1 MPPTI
6 VAMRRSWKQLCQ
18 EYRDWHPRPVREG
31 NACREL
37 TVESARGA
45 ARTIPAMRRVL
56 ITAGASGIGREM
68 ARAFSRDGAAVAV
81 LDIDGPA
88 LAGLRTELPSLVVA
102 TCDLADRTQI
112 ERTLPQLIDKL
123 GGLDVLVN
131 NAGIAGATAPLE
143 QVKPEDWDRVLRVNL
158 GGTFD
163 VTRLAIP
170 ALKRSKRGC
179 IINMSSA
186 AGRLGYPHRSAYATS
201 KWGIVGLTKTLS
213 MELGAFGIR
222 VNAILPGP
230 VAGERMQR
238 VLEGRAAQ
246 SGRSLDEERGSALA
260 NQSLR
265 YFTEPGEIAAMALF
279 LASEAA
285 QTISGQAISID
296 GDMHRS
302 V

>member
-1 MPPTI
+1 M
-6 VAMRRSWKQLCQ
+6 Q
-18 EYRDWHPRPVREG
+18 D
-31 NACREL
+31 
-37 TVESARGA
+37 
-45 ARTIPAMRRVL
+45 VL

-68 ARAFSRDGAAVAV
+68 ARAFVRAGARVAV
-81 LDIDGPA
+81 LDVDAAA
-88 LAGLRTELPSLVVA
+88 LAALRRELPAIVA
-102 TCDLADRTQI
+102 ETCDLADRGQV
-112 ERTLPQLIDKL
+112 ENVVPRLLDSL
-123 GGLDVLVN
+123 GGLDVLIN
-131 NAGIAGATAPLE
+131 NAGIGGATAPLE
-143 QVKPEDWDRVLRVNL
+143 RVEPEEWDRVLRVNL

-170 ALKRSKRGC
+170 ALKQSKRGC

-186 AGRLGYPHRSAYATS
+186 AGRLGYPQRSAYATS

-246 SGRSLDEERGSALA
+246 SGRSLDEERVSALA
-260 NQSLR
+260 NQSLKI
-265 YFTEPGEIAAMALF
+265 FTEPSEIAALALF
-279 LASEAA
+279 LASDAA
-285 QTISGQAISID
+285 RTISGQALSID

>member
-1 MPPTI
+1 
-6 VAMRRSWKQLCQ
+6 MRQD
-18 EYRDWHPRPVREG
+18 YRDWIGEPVREG
-31 NACREL
+31 NTSREPM
-37 TVESARGA
+37 VESPQAVRGTI
-45 ARTIPAMRRVL
+45 RTMQRVL

-68 ARAFSRDGAAVAV
+68 ARSFSRDGARVAV
-81 LDIDGPA
+81 LDVDAPA
-88 LAGLRTELPSLVVA
+88 LTALRAELAQVVTG
-102 TCDLADRTQI
+102 TCDLA
-112 ERTLPQLIDKL
+112 ERAQVEIVVPRLIGAL
-123 GGLDVLVN
+123 GGLDVLIN

-143 QVKPEDWDRVLRVNL
+143 QVQPEEWDRVLRVNL

-170 ALKRSKRGC
+170 ALKQARRGC

-186 AGRLGYPHRSAYATS
+186 AGRLGYPQRSAYATS
-201 KWGIVGLTKTLS
+201 KWGIIGLTKTLS
-213 MELGAFGIR
+213 MELGSFDIR

-246 SGRSLDEERGSALA
+246 SGRSLEEERAAALA
-260 NQSLR
+260 NQSLKS
-265 YFTEPGEIAAMALF
+265 FTEASEIAALALF
-279 LASEAA
+279 LASDAA
-285 QTISGQAISID
+285 RTISGQALSID